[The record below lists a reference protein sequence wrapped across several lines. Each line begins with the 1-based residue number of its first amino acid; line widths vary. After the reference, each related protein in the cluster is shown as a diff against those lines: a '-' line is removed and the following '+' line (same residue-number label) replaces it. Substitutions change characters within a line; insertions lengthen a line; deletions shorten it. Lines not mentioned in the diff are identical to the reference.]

1 MLFAIYCVTQH
12 IANSTLPGWRLS
24 TYTTGPGRFF
34 SPSDLCPSRLAI
46 FGPYDTGRPPFSS
59 SDFCAKRNELERRAG
74 GPSGAYDASATYS
87 LSPAV
92 ICVAEM
98 SSPASEASRHF
109 QSVKAGWS

>member
-1 MLFAIYCVTQH
+1 MYVIPAHTRKTDPAARLDWREVR
-12 IANSTLPGWRLS
+12 PGPW
-24 TYTTGPGRFF
+24 
-34 SPSDLCPSRLAI
+34 
-46 FGPYDTGRPPFSS
+46 
-59 SDFCAKRNELERRAG
+59 
-74 GPSGAYDASATYS
+74 GACDASATYS

>member
-12 IANSTLPGWRLS
+12 IASSN
-24 TYTTGPGRFF
+24 
-34 SPSDLCPSRLAI
+34 PSRLAT
-46 FGPYDTGRPPFSS
+46 FGPYDTGRPPFSP
-59 SDFCAKRNELERRAG
+59 SDFCAQRNELGRRAG

>member
-1 MLFAIYCVTQH
+1 MEWAQTR
-12 IANSTLPGWRLS
+12 AA
-24 TYTTGPGRFF
+24 F
-34 SPSDLCPSRLAI
+34 SGAGGTV
-46 FGPYDTGRPPFSS
+46 GPYDEGRPPLSAG
-59 SDFCAKRNELERRAG
+59 DMPARRTG
-74 GPSGAYDASATYS
+74 GPSGAYGESATYS